1 MRLGEKLQ
9 VVLHQTQSPDNLGAV
24 ARVMANFGLS
34 SLTLSEP
41 VTQDFE
47 AARKM
52 AVHSHVVLERMQVVG
67 SLEEALSDVVYA
79 VGTTSREAL
88 RGRQAIEP
96 EEAVRRLAEHAQ
108 RGRVALVF
116 GGERR
121 GLSDEELARCQDA
134 LVIPTSEVQPSM
146 NLAQAAAVL
155 LYLCSRADVT
165 EQTPPPPPGAP
176 LRLVQALEGWMQQV
190 LLEVDVLNPRG
201 PGELVNEMVQALQR
215 ARLTPREAQLWLTA
229 FKQLA
234 RRLVSPQVPPSP
246 PARGPG

>member
-1 MRLGEKLQ
+1 MRLGEKLK

-24 ARVMANFGLS
+24 ARVMANFDLPG
-34 SLTLSEP
+34 LTLSEP
-41 VTQDFE
+41 VTRDFE

-52 AVHSHVVLERMQVVG
+52 AVHSHDVLERMEVVE
-67 SLEEALSDVVYA
+67 SLEEALSEVVYA
-79 VGTTSREAL
+79 VGTTSRDAL
-88 RGRQAIEP
+88 RGRQAITP
-96 EEAVRRLAEHAQ
+96 EEAVRRLAEHAR

-155 LYLCSRADVT
+155 LYLCSRAELA
-165 EQTPPPPPGAP
+165 EQAPPPLPGAP
-176 LRLVQALEGWMQQV
+176 LRLVQALEGWMRQV

-201 PGELVNEMVQALQR
+201 PDELIHEMTQALLR
-215 ARLTPREAQLWLTA
+215 ARLTPREAQLWLSA

-234 RRLVSPQVPPSP
+234 RRLVRPQVPPSS
-246 PARGPG
+246 